1 MFYFHKTGDAMI
13 KSRRKNYQLGGSK
26 AVTYPS
32 GIIVGEEASIAGNRL
47 LLIDPRGEIGED
59 ELLEFMEKHV
69 EPAFWSWWE
78 GRKRSLPAPERG
90 GVRPMDAEGLVAAQE
105 IRPAEAQAIAPGTQ
119 VFLVN
124 CTRCGGQIAWRT
136 DWGLD
141 GTCPYCG
148 ILLRLMV

>member
-1 MFYFHKTGDAMI
+1 MLNL
-13 KSRRKNYQLGGSK
+13 REK
-26 AVTYPS
+26 AVPEEDTTIRISREEKLALDTARNAWERQS
-32 GIIVGEEASIAGNRL
+32 GRRISAGEFVRL
-47 LLIDPRGEIGED
+47 LAERYLTEVSSRP
-59 ELLEFMEKHV
+59 
-69 EPAFWSWWE
+69 PADT
-78 GRKRSLPAPERG
+78 GAGTP
-90 GVRPMDAEGLVAAQE
+90 GLVAAQE
-105 IRPAEAQAIAPGTQ
+105 IRPAEAQAVAPGAQ